1 MLFPIHLTIG
11 IVKYM
16 GISIFTKKRII
27 MNLRKYLTKLKL

>member
-16 GISIFTKKRII
+16 GISIFTKKK
-27 MNLRKYLTKLKL
+27 NNYELKKIFN